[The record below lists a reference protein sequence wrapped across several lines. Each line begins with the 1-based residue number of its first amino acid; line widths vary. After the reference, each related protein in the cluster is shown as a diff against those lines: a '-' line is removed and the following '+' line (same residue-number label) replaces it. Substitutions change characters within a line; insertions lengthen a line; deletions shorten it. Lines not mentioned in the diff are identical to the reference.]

1 MKNEGEELAKELDIN
16 YYECSAKTGENINL
30 VFDEL
35 IKKIVKTFDSSKN
48 KSTKLISG
56 NKGNKKIN
64 PCSKK

>member
-30 VFDEL
+30 AFGEL
-35 IKKIVKTFDSSKN
+35 IKKIVKNFDSSKN
-48 KSTKLISG
+48 KSTKLISE
-56 NKGNKKIN
+56 NIGNKKRN